1 MDTIDLTAIR
11 QARQAIPLARATN
24 SFLAL
29 ASQTNHTGVD
39 ANLLLQA
46 MTIALAKVVVETAEP
61 GEARNIG
68 QQISNSLPALIDHFL
83 RDPHRHFDTS
93 PDTSPDS
100 PPDTP

>member
-1 MDTIDLTAIR
+1 
-11 QARQAIPLARATN
+11 
-24 SFLAL
+24 
-29 ASQTNHTGVD
+29 
-39 ANLLLQA
+39 
-46 MTIALAKVVVETAEP
+46 VVVETAEP

-83 RDPHRHFDTS
+83 RDPHRHSDTS